1 MADGIASAGAVVD
14 RAMKK
19 LEEVMRDHEEKEEKE
34 KKKEAAAQT
43 INEAA
48 TQTLTPSVTPDP

>member
-1 MADGIASAGAVVD
+1 MVLPRGAVVE
-14 RAMKK
+14 RAMEK
-19 LEEVMRDHEEKEEKE
+19 LDKVIRDHEEKEEKE

>member
-1 MADGIASAGAVVD
+1 
-14 RAMKK
+14 MKK
-19 LEEVMRDHEEKEEKE
+19 LEEVMLAHEEKE
-34 KKKEAAAQT
+34 KKEKEKEEARAQA